1 MPVLSCPMKVR
12 VRATSSKGSQLQH
25 LPMQL
30 QGDHRRLSYTILV
43 TGQCLQK
50 ICEIEVQSS
59 IRHVRVAEKPAV
71 HRLLDHGPDTQNGAE
86 PDHEGLPLLRITCQ
100 KKKVSESRHQNTNAS
115 CHGNHVY
122 MFSRASAIWF
132 PAETDGTVTSP
143 KMFLCR
149 LLRCHSHAAVHQV
162 KKCKQVHISIQCKRG
177 TSHECRRPQITDKL
191 FWKSYL

>member
-25 LPMQL
+25 LPMQV
-30 QGDHRRLSYTILV
+30 QGDHHRLSYTILV

-86 PDHEGLPLLRITCQ
+86 PDHEGLPLLRSHARRRKCQ
-100 KKKVSESRHQNTNAS
+100 KADPKTPMPAAMETMFTCSAEHQPS
-115 CHGNHVY
+115 G
-122 MFSRASAIWF
+122 FRRK
-132 PAETDGTVTSP
+132 P
-143 KMFLCR
+143 K
-149 LLRCHSHAAVHQV
+149 A
-162 KKCKQVHISIQCKRG
+162 K
-177 TSHECRRPQITDKL
+177 
-191 FWKSYL
+191 